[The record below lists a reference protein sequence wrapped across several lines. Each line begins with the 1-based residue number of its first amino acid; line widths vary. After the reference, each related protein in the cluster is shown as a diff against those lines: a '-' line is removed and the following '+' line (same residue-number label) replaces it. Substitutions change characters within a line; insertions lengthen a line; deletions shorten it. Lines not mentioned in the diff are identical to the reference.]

1 MDSPFPAQEALV
13 EAIAFEPLLH
23 FQLQLGTGR
32 CLEITNRHRA
42 PLYVAG
48 SAGAGLQWDGDG
60 AAHSSVTLDAGDVV
74 WLPRGGRHR
83 IFTNPHAPVQR
94 LETLYRA
101 HAAERHGKTWN
112 LTLGPAPRDTHHTWS
127 GSFYWAWRL
136 AAHPLVAALP
146 PVLVLRHSDAMDWLP
161 SMAQLVQWM
170 ADLRGGKGLGLTQAM
185 NALMQHLVLA
195 WLRQP
200 GQVATPCAPPH
211 PPLPL
216 RDGRLGPALHAMH
229 TQPATGWTLPALA
242 ALCHMSRTSFIQR
255 FQSRLGQPPM
265 RHLAQWRLYLA
276 SRLLRHEGA
285 TWQQAADAVGYS
297 SGAVLARAFKWAV
310 LRAQDP
316 APADAP
322 RPTPESPVT

>member
-1 MDSPFPAQEALV
+1 MDNTHPAPEALV

-23 FQLQLGTGR
+23 FQLQLGAGM
-32 CLEITNRHRA
+32 CLEIASLRRA

-48 SAGAGLQWDGDG
+48 SAGAWLQWNGEG
-60 AAHSSVTLDAGDVV
+60 ATHAPVALDAGDVA
-74 WLPRGGRHR
+74 WLPRGGQHR
-83 IFTNPHAPVQR
+83 IFTDPHAPVQR
-94 LETLYRA
+94 LETLYPK
-101 HAAERHGKTWN
+101 HAAERHGTTWN
-112 LTLGPAPRDTHHTWS
+112 LTLGPAPRHTWS
-127 GSFYWAWRL
+127 GSFYWASCL

-146 PVLVLRHSDAMDWLP
+146 PVLVLRRSDATDWLP
-161 SMAQLVQWM
+161 SLAQLVQWM

-211 PPLPL
+211 PPSLL
-216 RDGRLGPALHAMH
+216 RDGRLWPALHAIH
-229 TQPATGWTLPALA
+229 TEPATNWTLPALA

-255 FQSRLGQPPM
+255 FQSRVGQSPM
-265 RHLAQWRLYLA
+265 RYLAQWRLYLA

-297 SGAVLARAFKWAV
+297 SGAVLARAFKRTG
-310 LRAQDP
+310 LRGLGP

-322 RPTPESPVT
+322 SPTPKSPVT